1 MEIMKILV
9 LESLNIFEF
18 KMDLKNHYFKF
29 F

>member
-18 KMDLKNHYFKF
+18 KMDLNNF
-29 F
+29 